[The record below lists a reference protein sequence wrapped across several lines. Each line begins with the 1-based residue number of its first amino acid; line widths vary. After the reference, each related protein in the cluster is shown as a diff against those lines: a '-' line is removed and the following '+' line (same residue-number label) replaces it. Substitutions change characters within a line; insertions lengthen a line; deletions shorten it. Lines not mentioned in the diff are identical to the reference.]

1 MIRWIALAGLVVVFT
16 APVAS
21 ADKLRGGR
29 LPAYSEDTTEVRDV
43 NKRPSKVKQFA
54 EVDEQPAETIEIPW
68 KQMLGA
74 LLCFALAAP
83 FGWKLY
89 QNVTGEIAAARDNQ
103 GQPVRVRR
111 KLTSDRPSADT

>member
-1 MIRWIALAGLVVVFT
+1 MTRWIVLAGLVVVFT

-29 LPAYSEDTTEVRDV
+29 LPTYTEDTT
-43 NKRPSKVKQFA
+43 
-54 EVDEQPAETIEIPW
+54 EVDEQPAETIELPW
-68 KQMLGA
+68 KQILGA

-89 QNVTGEIAAARDNQ
+89 QNVTGEIAAAKDNQ

>member
-1 MIRWIALAGLVVVFT
+1 
-16 APVAS
+16 
-21 ADKLRGGR
+21 
-29 LPAYSEDTTEVRDV
+29 
-43 NKRPSKVKQFA
+43 
-54 EVDEQPAETIEIPW
+54 
-68 KQMLGA
+68 MLGA